1 MVLAP
6 ARADVAITDDRGVR
20 VVFDASPRRVVSLLP
35 SLTETV
41 CALGRCE
48 QLVGVDRYSNWP
60 APVLRL
66 PQMGGGI
73 DPQIEAVVAA
83 RPDVVLAAQST
94 RGLARLEALGL
105 KVLAIEPKT
114 HAQARQAF
122 ERLGQLLEV
131 PEANRLW
138 ARIDAGVDQAAR
150 SLPATARGQRVYF
163 EVNRGP
169 YAAGPQSF
177 LGETLGRLG
186 LGNIV
191 PAGLGPFPLLNPEFV
206 VRAGPDL
213 IMVGDR
219 GLERLEDR
227 PGWAGLAAVRGQ
239 RVCVFSAGQGDVLVR
254 PGPRMDEAARLIA
267 DCVRALPPPAPGSR
281 P

>member
-1 MVLAP
+1 
-6 ARADVAITDDRGVR
+6 
-20 VVFDASPRRVVSLLP
+20 
-35 SLTETV
+35 
-41 CALGRCE
+41 
-48 QLVGVDRYSNWP
+48 
-60 APVLRL
+60 
-66 PQMGGGI
+66 
-73 DPQIEAVVAA
+73 
-83 RPDVVLAAQST
+83 
-94 RGLARLEALGL
+94 
-105 KVLAIEPKT
+105 
-114 HAQARQAF
+114 
-122 ERLGQLLEV
+122 
-131 PEANRLW
+131 
-138 ARIDAGVDQAAR
+138 VDQAAR